1 MEERYGKKTWLG
13 AKSNY
18 LVFLIALLV
27 IVFCIFTFIHLAFRM
42 TDADKVAANARYSEG
57 VLKWFTLPSNLNLLL
72 ERPWTILSY
81 MFLHGGVFHLIG
93 NMIWLWIFGYILQDL
108 TGGKTII
115 PLFLYSGLC
124 GAAIF
129 LLALNLVPGLNYGEQ
144 GATLVGASAGVM
156 GIAIATTVL
165 APGYRFFPMIN
176 GGIPLWVITVIY
188 VIIDLANIAADI
200 NAGGHVSHLGGAIF
214 GFLFMKQYQK
224 GRDWSAGMSRFFDW
238 VNDLANP
245 AAKQKYSVKT
255 KEEFHYNTAGTQP
268 YKKVPNLT
276 QKRIDAILDKIG
288 EKGYH
293 QLTEEEKQ
301 ILKRAAEDEN
311 L

>member
-13 AKSNY
+13 SKSNT

-27 IVFCIFTFIHLAFRM
+27 IVFCIFTFIHLAYRM
-42 TDADKVAANARYSEG
+42 TDADKVAANARYTNG
-57 VLKWFTLPSNLNLLL
+57 ILNWFTLPSNLNLLL
-72 ERPWTILSY
+72 ERPWTFLSY
-81 MFLHGGVFHLIG
+81 MFLHGDVFHLIG
-93 NMIWLWIFGYILQDL
+93 NMIWLWVFGYILQDL
-108 TGGKTII
+108 TGSKTII
-115 PLFLYSGLC
+115 PLFIYSGLC
-124 GAAIF
+124 GALIF
-129 LLALNLVPGLNYGEQ
+129 LLASNLVPGLNYGEQ
-144 GATLVGASAGVM
+144 GATLVGASAGIM

-188 VIIDLANIAADI
+188 VIIDLAKIAADV
-200 NAGGHVSHLGGAIF
+200 NAGGHVSHLGGAAF
-214 GFLFMKQYQK
+214 GFLFMKQFQR
-224 GRDWSAGMSRFFDW
+224 GRDWSAGMSKFFEW
-238 VNDLANP
+238 INDLANP
-245 AAKQKYSVKT
+245 AAKLKKT
-255 KEEFHYNTAGTQP
+255 ERPKEEFYYNTTGTQP

-288 EKGYH
+288 EKGYQ

>member
-13 AKSNY
+13 AKSNT

-27 IVFCIFTFIHLAFRM
+27 IVFCIFTFIHLAYRM
-42 TDADKVAANARYSEG
+42 TDANRDAANARYING
-57 VLKWFTLPSNLNLLL
+57 ILNWFRLPSNLNSLL
-72 ERPWTILSY
+72 ERPWTVLTY
-81 MFLHGGVFHLIG
+81 MFLHGDVFHLIG
-93 NMIWLWIFGYILQDL
+93 NMIWLWVFGYILQDL

-115 PLFLYSGLC
+115 PLFIYGGLC

-129 LLALNLVPGLNYGEQ
+129 LLALNTVPGLNYGAQ
-144 GATLVGASAGVM
+144 GIPLVGASAGIM
-156 GIAIATTVL
+156 AIAIATTVL

-188 VIIDLANIAADI
+188 VVIDLAKIAADD

-214 GFLFMKQYQK
+214 GFIFMKQYQR
-224 GRDWSAGMSRFFDW
+224 GRDWSAGMSKFFDW

-245 AAKQKYSVKT
+245 AAKVKPSSRP
-255 KEEFHYNTAGTQP
+255 KEELYYNTSGTQP
-268 YKKVPNLT
+268 YRKVPNLT

-288 EKGYH
+288 EKGYQ

>member
-13 AKSNY
+13 AKSNT

-27 IVFCIFTFIHLAFRM
+27 IVFCIFTFIHLAYRM
-42 TDADKVAANARYSEG
+42 TDADKVAANARYTKGILS
-57 VLKWFTLPSNLNLLL
+57 WFILPSNLNSLL
-72 ERPWTILSY
+72 ERPWTVLTY
-81 MFLHGGVFHLIG
+81 MFLHGDVFHLIG
-93 NMIWLWIFGYILQDL
+93 NMIWLWVFGYILQDL

-115 PLFLYSGLC
+115 PLFIYGGLC

-129 LLALNLVPGLNYGEQ
+129 LLALNTVPGLNYGAQ
-144 GATLVGASAGVM
+144 GIPLVGASAGIM
-156 GIAIATTVL
+156 AIAIATTVL

-188 VIIDLANIAADI
+188 VVIDLAKIAADD

-214 GFLFMKQYQK
+214 GFIFMKQYQR
-224 GRDWSAGMSRFFDW
+224 GRDWSAGMSKFFDW

-245 AAKQKYSVKT
+245 AAKVKPSSRP
-255 KEEFHYNTAGTQP
+255 KEELYYNTSGTQP
-268 YKKVPNLT
+268 YRKVPNLT

-288 EKGYH
+288 EKGYQ